1 MLSITFFQMRK
12 NIGRLAA
19 AGVAILIGTAFVA
32 ATFIAGQLL
41 IATTENQ
48 MTAPFSQ
55 AELVIPASYQ
65 DAEGQWQYQSFDD
78 ADRSAVAEVE
88 GVKAVSGQPNVGVS
102 ATFGDKIEYTSIAL
116 TNDDP
121 DLVVP
126 RVDSGTAPAT
136 ATEVALDSRTAE
148 RMGAGVGDTVT
159 LSASG
164 DSDSLVSMTVS
175 GLTSDPAGVFAA
187 TSGSALVSYDGFLE
201 LIAATPADSDMRS
214 EMFQTLTLTLEPSAT
229 VPAVVDQLTSLLDGQ
244 PTLTPSQYAERQL
257 GSLTGQANILTTI
270 VLMFAA
276 IAMFVAGL
284 VISNTFQVLVAQR
297 AHTLALLRCV
307 GANKRQI
314 RNSVLIEAFIL
325 GVASSVAGI
334 VVGIGLIQGVLMV
347 LTSMEL
353 STAIP
358 TTVTIPATAVF
369 VPLVVGTLVTVLAA
383 LVPARIATKVSPLA
397 ALRPQ
402 EGAGDSGKKV
412 GIGRIIVSAL
422 FLATGGAL
430 LAGGLVMGGDD
441 SSLEIAVAMGVL
453 GGALTFIGL
462 ITSSMLWM
470 PRVVSSVGKLFN
482 PLGAPAKLA
491 SANTMRNPRR
501 TAATSTALFIGVTLV
516 AMLSVGAAT
525 TRATLNNELDEQYP
539 LDITVEQYAG
549 ENQGP
554 RSSTEIESTLQRVR
568 AIDGVSA
575 ITHGQSTW
583 VSTTYGS
590 GTSLV
595 ESGDAIIS
603 VDPETFDT
611 VLRDASLAG
620 SLSNDRILVS
630 RWSNINEIGDSM
642 KVFLSPAPDDD
653 GNTPPLTEQ
662 PGYSNAVELTPTPG
676 IGTDGHVVTT
686 DTMAKILE
694 TDPRAQ
700 SFVQD
705 MYFIKVEDVN
715 GAGDTVAEI
724 REVFAGTDTNISGA
738 VLEREMFQ
746 QAIDVMLLVL
756 VGLLGVAVLIALIG
770 VANTLS
776 LSVIERRRE
785 SATLRAVG
793 MSRRQLKR
801 SLGMEG
807 MLIAGIGA
815 LVGVVVGAIYAWLGT
830 QLLFGGFATPDFT
843 VRFLD
848 IALIMVVSVGAGLL
862 ASIAPARGAAKT
874 SPVAALA
881 VE

>member
-1 MLSITFFQMRK
+1 MRK

-32 ATFIAGQLL
+32 ATFVAGQLL
-41 IATTENQ
+41 VATTENQ
-48 MTAPFSQ
+48 MTAPF
-55 AELVIPASYQ
+55 ADADLVVPASYQ
-65 DAEGQWQYQSFDD
+65 DAEDMWQYNALDE
-78 ADRSAVAEVE
+78 ADRAALADVE
-88 GVKAVSGQPNVGVS
+88 GVKAVNAQPSLGGS
-102 ATFGDKIEYTSIAL
+102 ATFGDKIEYTSVTI

-121 DLVVP
+121 RLVVP
-126 RVDSGTAPAT
+126 RVDSGAAPAT
-136 ATEVALDSRTAE
+136 ASEVALDTRTAE
-148 RMGAGVGDTVT
+148 RMGAGVGDSVALNVSGEPDDSVT
-159 LSASG
+159 
-164 DSDSLVSMTVS
+164 MTVS

-187 TSGSALVSYDGFLE
+187 TSGSALVSSEGYLALVE
-201 LIAATPADSDMRS
+201 AMPADSELREDIY
-214 EMFQTLTLTLEPSAT
+214 QTLTVTLDDGVIPT
-229 VPAVVDQLTSLLDGQ
+229 VAAEQVSTVLDGQ
-244 PTLTPSQYAERQL
+244 PALTPTQYAERQL
-257 GSLTGQANILTTI
+257 GSLTGEANILTTI

-276 IAMFVAGL
+276 IALFVAGL

-314 RNSVLIEAFIL
+314 RNSVLVEAFVL
-325 GVASSVAGI
+325 GVAASVAGI
-334 VVGIGLIQGVLMV
+334 IAGIGLIQGVLMV
-347 LTSMEL
+347 LSSMEV
-353 STAIP
+353 SSAIP
-358 TTVTIPATAVF
+358 TTVSIPATAVW
-369 VPLVVGTLVTVLAA
+369 VPLVVGTAVTVIAA

-412 GIGRIIVSAL
+412 GIGRLIVSGL
-422 FLATGGAL
+422 LLVSGGAL
-430 LAGGLVMGGDD
+430 LAGGLMMSGADD
-441 SSLEIAVAMGVL
+441 SSLEIAVVLGIL
-453 GGALTFIGL
+453 GGALTFVGL

-470 PRVVSSVGKLFN
+470 PRVVSSVGKLFSS
-482 PLGAPAKLA
+482 LGAPAKLA

-525 TRATLNNELDEQYP
+525 TRATLNNALDEQYP
-539 LDITVEQYAG
+539 LDITVEQYLREGQAPASDS
-549 ENQGP
+549 QVD
-554 RSSTEIESTLQRVR
+554 STLQQIR
-568 AIDGVSA
+568 AIDGVNE
-575 ITHGQSTW
+575 IVHGRTAY

-595 ESGDAIIS
+595 ESWDSLIA
-603 VDPETFDT
+603 VDPANFDT
-611 VLRDASLAG
+611 VLRDTSLAG
-620 SLSNDRILVS
+620 SLTDDRVLLS
-630 RWSNINEIGDSM
+630 RWANANDIGDSM
-642 KVFLSPAPDDD
+642 KLFRISYNDD
-653 GNTPPLTEQ
+653 GTELPLEEQ
-662 PGYSNAVELTPTPG
+662 PGYLNAVELTPVAG
-676 IGTDGHVVTT
+676 IGTDAYVVTN
-686 DTMAKILE
+686 DTFDKILA
-694 TDPRAQ
+694 TDPQA
-700 SFVQD
+700 SDVVQD
-705 MYFIKVEDVN
+705 MYFIKVDDVN

-724 REVFAGTDTNISGA
+724 REVFSGTDTYITGA

-815 LVGVVVGAIYAWLGT
+815 LVGVVVGALYAWLGT

-848 IALIMVVSVGAGLL
+848 IALIMVVSIGAGLL